1 MSDDERLVYLARK
14 LHFDSKR
21 KTKATFKR
29 VTFVYLILPSD
40 FKVEEMSF
48 SPVEASTPT
57 KPGRDQVE
65 IEVVILILL
74 C

>member
-1 MSDDERLVYLARK
+1 M
-14 LHFDSKR
+14 F
-21 KTKATFKR
+21 
-29 VTFVYLILPSD
+29 LILPSD

>member
-1 MSDDERLVYLARK
+1 M
-14 LHFDSKR
+14 F
-21 KTKATFKR
+21 
-29 VTFVYLILPSD
+29 LILPSD

-48 SPVEASTPT
+48 SPVEASTLT

-65 IEVVILILL
+65 KEVVILSLL